1 MTAVSILPGEIA
13 TAQETPRETCETWD
27 RDQRQTCLLAH
38 WQASGTVIPT
48 RLRQPVVAATQR
60 SAAIDA
66 VHEHGTK
73 NFVQLFHAGHYDL
86 TFIRLVRTS
95 LVT

>member
-1 MTAVSILPGEIA
+1 
-13 TAQETPRETCETWD
+13 
-27 RDQRQTCLLAH
+27 
-38 WQASGTVIPT
+38 
-48 RLRQPVVAATQR
+48 VVAATQR

-73 NFVQLFHAGHYDL
+73 IFVQLFNAGHYDL